1 MKAKFEAY
9 ARQPSAASFKLMQHL
24 RQIMWMLF
32 WKVCSFHESV
42 KLKKVEGIV
51 LVNNLHETAK
61 VRTGYGDDTTGVR
74 TAISYRVRTIY
85 SM

>member
-1 MKAKFEAY
+1 M
-9 ARQPSAASFKLMQHL
+9 
-24 RQIMWMLF
+24 
-32 WKVCSFHESV
+32 CSFHESV
-42 KLKKVEGIV
+42 KLKKVEGVV

-74 TAISYRVRTIY
+74 TTISYRVRTIY